1 MKAAENRS
9 PNTKDKAGSSGRL
22 QSLNPKATV
31 TTRGRNIGKLK
42 SAGWRKLWEEL
53 HPGPPP
59 PIGHPIPPLNPMPV
73 PIMDRVRV
81 GTAVPVRAVAVPVQ
95 FRSPRH
101 PASKRSCLGAPRA
114 ILHASSSL
122 LVAIPLFGTLALL
135 AAGCQVLTYTSPTG
149 EHFSRSAFGASVS
162 VSELAVEA
170 DTNGLRR
177 VQLQGY
183 QNNSSQ
189 ILGTVT
195 EAAIRAALQT
205 AK

>member
-1 MKAAENRS
+1 
-9 PNTKDKAGSSGRL
+9 
-22 QSLNPKATV
+22 
-31 TTRGRNIGKLK
+31 
-42 SAGWRKLWEEL
+42 
-53 HPGPPP
+53 
-59 PIGHPIPPLNPMPV
+59 
-73 PIMDRVRV
+73 
-81 GTAVPVRAVAVPVQ
+81 
-95 FRSPRH
+95 
-101 PASKRSCLGAPRA
+101 
-114 ILHASSSL
+114 
-122 LVAIPLFGTLALL
+122 
-135 AAGCQVLTYTSPTG
+135 VLTYTSPTG
-149 EHFSRSAFGASVS
+149 EHFSRSAFGTSVS